1 MVVQFPCLKCN
12 RAVAKNH
19 KVAQCDICDQWIH
32 IACNNLNTYTY
43 KKKVNN
49 KYYTPTE
56 FNNALNEL
64 STKKTK
70 QNLYMHLNI
79 SSLSYHHLELYNL
92 ISDMK
97 IKPKIIEIS
106 ESRLQKSKQHI
117 TNISVPNYVYE
128 HTPTEASKG
137 GTLLYLDK
145 NLKYKLRK
153 DLNIY
158 QKGMI
163 ESTFIEIINKNEKN
177 MVAGCIYKH
186 PKQTIPDFLD
196 NQLLP
201 LLEKLSN
208 ENKQILIMGD
218 FNINLLNY
226 DNKNTENF
234 LDTMFSYSYLPFI
247 NTLTRV
253 TVHSKTLIDNI
264 FYKPML
270 NITAGNLSSVISD
283 HLIQFLI
290 EPSSTKAKLEQTC

>member
-1 MVVQFPCLKCN
+1 MAVQFPCLKCN

-19 KVAQCDICDQWIH
+19 KAVQCDICDKWIH

-43 KKKVNN
+43 KKLQKDKSPWYCICCLQKELPYCSIGDDVLNSFMHGKRILSPNPKFISSVITQSEYFDEEILEKVNN

-64 STKKTK
+64 RTKK

-79 SSLSYHHLELYNL
+79 SSLSYHHLEIYNL

-97 IKPKIIEIS
+97 IKLKIIGIS
-106 ESRLQKSKQHI
+106 ESRLQKSKQHT
-117 TNISVPNYVYE
+117 TNISLPNYVYE
-128 HTPTEASKG
+128 HTPTESSKE

-163 ESTFIEIINKNEKN
+163 ESTFVEIINKNEKN
-177 MVAGCIYKH
+177 MVSGCIYKH

-196 NQLLP
+196 NHLLP
-201 LLEKLSN
+201 LL
-208 ENKQILIMGD
+208 
-218 FNINLLNY
+218 
-226 DNKNTENF
+226 
-234 LDTMFSYSYLPFI
+234 
-247 NTLTRV
+247 
-253 TVHSKTLIDNI
+253 
-264 FYKPML
+264 
-270 NITAGNLSSVISD
+270 
-283 HLIQFLI
+283 
-290 EPSSTKAKLEQTC
+290 STHPLE